1 MGENKGET
9 TKKQQQQPPKQ
20 QPQPQ
25 PQPQQISS
33 SSPKDPI
40 LEEST
45 ETRPHH
51 HHHQQQQ
58 QPTTVVVSGASH
70 IISTT
75 SLFIPSGATS
85 SSPFDQQFDQAAV
98 VNNPKRPRYTTTGQ
112 WKLLPS
118 PSSQQKQTAQMN
130 VITGESSPISAQQ
143 QQQPQVLLQSTA
155 ASSSDT
161 ASSPSHSMPSLSAS
175 GQDTS
180 KPELA
185 GENPVH
191 QQFRKGKY
199 VSPVWKPNEM
209 LWLARAWRIQYQG
222 GSSSHNGSGSSSRT
236 EPMSTSTD
244 QFGSQTIKGKTR
256 ADKDKE
262 VADFLQR
269 HGVNRDA
276 KTAGTKWD
284 NMLGEFRKV
293 YEWERGGEREQVG
306 KSYFRL
312 SPYERKLH
320 RLPASFDEEVF
331 EELSQFMG
339 SKMRTPPS
347 RQGGSLIVHGDS
359 RSLPAPPPSFKE
371 DDQFPLSG
379 LIFFPSS
386 TLYCATYLEMEE
398 F

>member
-1 MGENKGET
+1 MGDNKGET
-9 TKKQQQQPPKQ
+9 TKKQQQQQPSKQ

-25 PQPQQISS
+25 PQKQQISS

-40 LEEST
+40 LDEST

-51 HHHQQQQ
+51 HHQQ
-58 QPTTVVVSGASH
+58 QPSTVVVTGASH
-70 IISTT
+70 IISAPLYIT
-75 SLFIPSGATS
+75 SGATS
-85 SSPFDQQFDQAAV
+85 SSPFDQQFDQAAAV
-98 VNNPKRPRYTTTGQ
+98 SNPKRPRYTTTGQ

-118 PSSQQKQTAQMN
+118 PSSQQKQAAQMT
-130 VITGESSPISAQQ
+130 VLAGESSPVSAQ
-143 QQQPQVLLQSTA
+143 QQQPQVVLHSTA

-161 ASSPSHSMPSLSAS
+161 ASSPSNSLPSLSAS

-180 KPELA
+180 KPELG

-191 QQFRKGKY
+191 QQLRKGKY

-209 LWLARAWRIQYQG
+209 LWLARAWRVQYQG
-222 GSSSHNGSGSSSRT
+222 GSSNYGFGSSSRSEPSST
-236 EPMSTSTD
+236 EHL
-244 QFGSQTIKGKTR
+244 GSQTKGKTR

-262 VADFLQR
+262 VAEFLQR
-269 HGVNRDA
+269 HGVNRDF

-339 SKMRTPPS
+339 SKMRTPQS
-347 RQGGSLIVHGDS
+347 RPGGSLIVPGDS
-359 RSLPAPPPSFKE
+359 RSLPAPPPSFKD

-379 LIFFPSS
+379 FYLLNFCTILI
-386 TLYCATYLEMEE
+386 YLEMDQDYS
-398 F
+398 FYLFIII